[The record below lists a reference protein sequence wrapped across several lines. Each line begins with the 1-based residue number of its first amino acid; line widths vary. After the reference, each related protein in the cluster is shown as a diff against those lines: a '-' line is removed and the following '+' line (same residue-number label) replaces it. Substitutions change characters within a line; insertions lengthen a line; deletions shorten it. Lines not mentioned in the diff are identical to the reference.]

1 MAALPNM
8 GSSEQQ
14 QHLVGGNT
22 TCWSLGLYDRSPHML
37 TPMGLRDCLLMHLI

>member
-37 TPMGLRDCLLMHLI
+37 TPMGLRECLLMHLI